1 MRRSLYAICL
11 TLLLAGCR
19 QAAVQPVQG
28 ILTEP
33 ATAAAAPAAVR
44 AALDGQAVDDRYE
57 TLLEDGDLQ
66 VWSLLRCS
74 EDVSSEGY
82 GILVRKA
89 DHFTAFPDIR
99 HGRMPQAAFD
109 RASGILW
116 IVGGEIEGTGVQVDR
131 LWQLKIGEGGRASIA
146 DSIDPF
152 EMQEALCTMLGY
164 RLQGG
169 TLAFYDHET
178 LLASVPCTG
187 EGLDAD
193 PVRIGEQLTYLP
205 GDTLK
210 VRFTPGLRAA
220 DGGALDYEGMPDLE
234 ATVTWTEDGF
244 ALSDLQVV
252 E

>member
-1 MRRSLYAICL
+1 MSSLWTARHPSLPKSSGSHAPQSVCHL
-11 TLLLAGCR
+11 PDPPAGR
-19 QAAVQPVQG
+19 VQ
-28 ILTEP
+28 
-33 ATAAAAPAAVR
+33 
-44 AALDGQAVDDRYE
+44 
-57 TLLEDGDLQ
+57 
-66 VWSLLRCS
+66 
-74 EDVSSEGY
+74 
-82 GILVRKA
+82 
-89 DHFTAFPDIR
+89 
-99 HGRMPQAAFD
+99 
-109 RASGILW
+109 ASGRPA
-116 IVGGEIEGTGVQVDR
+116 GARHPDGTGVQVDR
-131 LWQLKIGEGGRASIA
+131 LWQLKIGEGGQASVA

-152 EMQEALCTMLGY
+152 EMQEALCAMLGY

>member
-1 MRRSLYAICL
+1 MSSLW
-11 TLLLAGCR
+11 T
-19 QAAVQPVQG
+19 
-28 ILTEP
+28 
-33 ATAAAAPAAVR
+33 VR
-44 AALDGQAVDDRYE
+44 HP
-57 TLLEDGDLQ
+57 
-66 VWSLLRCS
+66 SLPK
-74 EDVSSEGY
+74 SSGSH
-82 GILVRKA
+82 A
-89 DHFTAFPDIR
+89 
-99 HGRMPQAAFD
+99 PQAAFD

-193 PVRIGEQLTYLP
+193 PVRIGEQMTYLP

-244 ALSDLQVV
+244 VLSDLQVV